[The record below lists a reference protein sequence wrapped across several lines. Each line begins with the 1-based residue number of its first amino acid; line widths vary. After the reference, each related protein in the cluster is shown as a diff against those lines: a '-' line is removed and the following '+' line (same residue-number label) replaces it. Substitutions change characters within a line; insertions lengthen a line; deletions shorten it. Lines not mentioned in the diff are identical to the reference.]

1 MNLWMLT
8 TSNNDFPGIA
18 PGLFAMRGGENMEGR
33 TLNIK
38 IYVTGENL
46 EKLEQIREHLNS
58 KNDVRSGDIERW
70 KKSDVYAL
78 LFNDAIN
85 NFKL

>member
-1 MNLWMLT
+1 
-8 TSNNDFPGIA
+8 
-18 PGLFAMRGGENMEGR
+18 MEGR

-46 EKLEQIREHLNS
+46 EKLEQIREHLNAQ
-58 KNDVRSGDIERW
+58 NDVCSGDADRW
-70 KKSDVYAL
+70 KKSDVYEL

-85 NFKL
+85 NFKF

>member
-1 MNLWMLT
+1 MT
-8 TSNNDFPGIA
+8 GK
-18 PGLFAMRGGENMEGR
+18 
-33 TLNIK
+33 TLNVK

-46 EKLEQIREHLNS
+46 EKLEQIRDHLNS
-58 KNDVRSGDIERW
+58 KNDVQSGDAEHW

-78 LFNDAIN
+78 LFNDAIE

>member
-1 MNLWMLT
+1 MA
-8 TSNNDFPGIA
+8 GK
-18 PGLFAMRGGENMEGR
+18 
-33 TLNIK
+33 TLNLK
-38 IYVTGENL
+38 IYVTVENL

>member
-1 MNLWMLT
+1 MA
-8 TSNNDFPGIA
+8 GK
-18 PGLFAMRGGENMEGR
+18 
-33 TLNIK
+33 TLNLK

-58 KNDVRSGDIERW
+58 RNDVQSGDLERW

-78 LFNDAIN
+78 IFNEAIE

>member
-1 MNLWMLT
+1 MA
-8 TSNNDFPGIA
+8 GK
-18 PGLFAMRGGENMEGR
+18 
-33 TLNIK
+33 TLNLK
-38 IYVTGENL
+38 IYVTGKNL

-58 KNDVRSGDIERW
+58 KNDVQGGDLERW

-78 LFNDAIN
+78 IFNEAIE

>member
-1 MNLWMLT
+1 MV
-8 TSNNDFPGIA
+8 GK
-18 PGLFAMRGGENMEGR
+18 
-33 TLNIK
+33 TLNLR

-46 EKLEQIREHLNS
+46 EKLEQIREHLNG
-58 KNDVRSGDIERW
+58 KNDVQSGDVERW

>member
-1 MNLWMLT
+1 
-8 TSNNDFPGIA
+8 
-18 PGLFAMRGGENMEGR
+18 MEGK
-33 TLNIK
+33 TLNLR

-58 KNDVRSGDIERW
+58 KDDVKSGAAECW

-78 LFNDAIN
+78 IFNEAIE

>member
-1 MNLWMLT
+1 MT
-8 TSNNDFPGIA
+8 GK
-18 PGLFAMRGGENMEGR
+18 
-33 TLNIK
+33 TLNLK

-46 EKLEQIREHLNS
+46 KKLERIQEQLNGNS
-58 KNDVRSGDIERW
+58 DVQSGDVERW

>member
-1 MNLWMLT
+1 MT
-8 TSNNDFPGIA
+8 GK
-18 PGLFAMRGGENMEGR
+18 
-33 TLNIK
+33 TLNLK

-46 EKLEQIREHLNS
+46 EKLERIKGHLNS
-58 KNDVRSGDIERW
+58 KNDVKSGDAERW

-78 LFNDAIN
+78 IFNDAIE

>member
-1 MNLWMLT
+1 
-8 TSNNDFPGIA
+8 
-18 PGLFAMRGGENMEGR
+18 MEGR

-46 EKLEQIREHLNS
+46 EKLEQIREYLNAQ
-58 KNDVRSGDIERW
+58 NDVCSGDADRW
-70 KKSDVYAL
+70 SKSAVYQL
-78 LFNDAIN
+78 LFNDAIE